1 MSRLLLVGTL
11 DDTRPLLDLLPDG
24 DYAVTLAPHADAVAD
39 LLLLGD
45 ASRLILV
52 ALDSGT
58 LERSGGWADA
68 DGRRIPW
75 IGWNVRDDQTL
86 SVNAYERGAL
96 AVLPGH
102 LTRDALGGAL
112 RTAFARAHG
121 DARAPGARAGHG
133 AGRYSRGA
141 RIALDERDVLVVEH
155 GIVATAV
162 LHGDGSEALVG
173 LTGAGDVIVGHPHD
187 SCCLQL
193 YAHTDARVVVQPW
206 AHAAATPRFKVSERL
221 RLRLR
226 RVEAWAAV
234 QARPH
239 LDDRV
244 TGLLSLLAEQ
254 FGEPGDGG
262 MRVDVRLTHQQLA
275 AATGTTRAT
284 LTRIV
289 GRLRRQ
295 QVLHTEGEGA
305 DERFVLRVVER
316 HAHG

>member
-11 DDTRPLLDLLPDG
+11 DDTRPLLDLLPGG
-24 DYAVTLAPHADAVAD
+24 DYAVTLAPHGEAVAD
-39 LLLLGD
+39 LLLLDD

-58 LERSGGWADA
+58 IERSGGWADA

-86 SVNAYERGAL
+86 AVNAYERGAL

-102 LTRDALGGAL
+102 VTRDALGSAL

-121 DARAPGARAGHG
+121 DARGTRAGHG
-133 AGRYSRGA
+133 AGRYPRGA

-155 GIVATAV
+155 GVVATAV
-162 LHGDGSEALVG
+162 LHDDGSEVLVG

-193 YAHTDARVVVQPW
+193 YAHTDARVVIQPW
-206 AHAAATPRFKVSERL
+206 AHAAATPRFSERL

-254 FGEPGDGG
+254 FGEPGASGT
-262 MRVDVRLTHQQLA
+262 RVDVRLTHQQLA
-275 AATGTTRAT
+275 AAIGTTRAT
-284 LTRIV
+284 ITRIV